1 MLRQCNMCRGA
12 AAESRRHRNPRR
24 GNHAR
29 PTLGY
34 DPVMITRRSFLGHT
48 AVTGALLLF
57 VGTRG
62 ERAVAGSEGA
72 SLAKLKVG
80 EGSVAPLAFV
90 SIAPD
95 GTVTIVAH
103 RSEMGT
109 GIRTTLPMALA
120 DELDADWTRVKVV
133 QAPGDEDT
141 YGGQNTDGSHSLRDF
156 LQPMRVA
163 GASTRYLLISAAA
176 TAWGVPRAEIVAEH
190 HQLRH
195 AASGRTAHYGEF
207 AAAAAQLPLPEV
219 SDLVLKR
226 EAEFRY
232 IGKRVHA
239 VDLND
244 IVHGAARYGIDSQ
257 LPGMRHAVIARPPV
271 YGGRVVKFSAAKAL
285 AVKGV
290 EQVVK
295 IPGPTLPSG
304 MSPLGGV
311 AVIATNT
318 WAAMTA
324 RDLLEITWNDGHNHA
339 HDTTHYAA
347 RLAAETRQPAKVV
360 RHEGD
365 VDKALAAA
373 ATRVTADYSTPYL
386 THAPMEPP
394 AALALV
400 RDGRCEVWAP
410 VQDPQ
415 TTRKELAALLKIPF
429 ADVRVNVTLL
439 GGGFGRKSMP
449 DFVLEAAYLSR
460 ATGHP
465 VKVTW
470 SRSDEIQHGFYHS
483 IAAQH
488 AEAALDAN
496 GRVTAWL
503 QRSAFPPI
511 NSLFKAGET
520 YAGDEELAM
529 GFADMP
535 YQVPNVRLESA
546 PMAAAVRIGWF
557 RSVVNIQH
565 GFAAGSFVDELAHA
579 AKRDPREFLI
589 ELLGPDRNIP
599 LDIGG
604 FKNGNY
610 DGPADEYPFDTGRIR
625 RVVELA
631 TREAGWG
638 SPLPAGTG
646 RGLAVH
652 RSFLT
657 TVAVVVQAT
666 FNAAKE
672 LTVDRV
678 DIAIDCG
685 YVANPE
691 RVHAQLEGAVV
702 MGLTLAMRGRV
713 TFKQGRAEQSNFNDF
728 PLLGIHEVPK
738 VVRTHIVPADLS
750 VPPAGVGEPGVP
762 PMAPALCNAIYAA
775 TGKRIRHLPIADQLQ
790 A

>member
-1 MLRQCNMCRGA
+1 
-12 AAESRRHRNPRR
+12 
-24 GNHAR
+24 
-29 PTLGY
+29 
-34 DPVMITRRSFLGHT
+34 MITRRAFLGHT

-62 ERAVAGSEGA
+62 ERALAGSEGSA
-72 SLAKLKVG
+72 LATLKVG
-80 EGSVAPLAFV
+80 GATVAPLAFV

-120 DELDADWTRVKVV
+120 DELDADWTRVRVV

-156 LQPMRVA
+156 LQPMRIA
-163 GASTRYLLISAAA
+163 GASTRFLLISAAA
-176 TAWGVPRAEIVAEH
+176 TAWGVPRAEVTAEH
-190 HQLRH
+190 HELHHR
-195 AASGRTAHYGEF
+195 ASGRTGHYGEF
-207 AAAAAQLPLPEV
+207 AAAAARLPLPEV

-226 EAEFRY
+226 EADFRY
-232 IGKRVHA
+232 LGKRVHA
-239 VDLND
+239 VDIND
-244 IVHGAARYGIDSQ
+244 IVHGTARYGIDGQ
-257 LPGMRHAVIARPPV
+257 LPGLRHAVIARPPV
-271 YGGRVVKFSAAKAL
+271 YGGRVAKYSATKAL
-285 AVKGV
+285 GVKGV
-290 EQVVK
+290 ERVIQSPAPK
-295 IPGPTLPSG
+295 LPSG
-304 MSPLGGV
+304 MSPLGGIAVV
-311 AVIATNT
+311 ASNT

-324 RDLLEITWNDGHNHA
+324 RDLLDITWHDGRHHA
-339 HDTTHYAA
+339 HDTTQYAA
-347 RLAAETRQPAKVV
+347 RLADETRRPAKIV

-365 VDKALAAA
+365 VDAAFTSA
-373 ATRVTADYSTPYL
+373 NQHVVADYSTPYL

-394 AALALV
+394 AAMAVV
-400 RDGRCEVWAP
+400 RDGRCEVWAA

-415 TTRKELAALLKIPF
+415 TTRKELAAMLKIPF

-449 DFVLEAAYLSR
+449 DFVLEAAYLAR
-460 ATGHP
+460 ETGHP

-488 AEAALDAN
+488 AEASLDAN
-496 GRVTAWL
+496 GKVTGWL

-511 NSLFKAGET
+511 DSLFKAGAT
-520 YAGDEELAM
+520 YAADEELAM

-535 YQVPNVRLESA
+535 YQVANVRLESA

-579 AKRDPREFLI
+579 AKRDPRDFLL
-589 ELLGPDRNIP
+589 ELLGPDRRIP
-599 LDIGG
+599 LDFGG

-610 DGPADEYPFDTGRIR
+610 DGSPDEFPFDTGRIR
-625 RVVELA
+625 RVVERA
-631 TREAGWG
+631 TQEAGWG
-638 SPLPAGTG
+638 SPLPAGSG

-657 TVAVVVQAT
+657 TVAVVLQVNVNDAHD
-666 FNAAKE
+666 
-672 LTVDRV
+672 LTVERA
-678 DIAIDCG
+678 DIVIDCG
-685 YVANPE
+685 YAANPE
-691 RVHAQLEGAVV
+691 RIHAQLEGAVV
-702 MGLTLAMRGRV
+702 MGLTLAMRGQV

-728 PLLGIHEVPK
+728 RLLAIGEVPK
-738 VVRTHIVPADLS
+738 VVRTHIMPADLS

-762 PMAPALCNAIYAA
+762 PIAPALCNAIYAA
-775 TGKRIRHLPIADQLQ
+775 TGKRIRHLPIAEQLK